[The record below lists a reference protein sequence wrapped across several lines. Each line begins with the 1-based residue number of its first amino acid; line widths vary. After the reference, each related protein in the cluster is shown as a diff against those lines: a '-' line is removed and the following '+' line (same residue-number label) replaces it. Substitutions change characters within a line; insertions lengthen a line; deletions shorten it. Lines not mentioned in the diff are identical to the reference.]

1 MAEQG
6 TITPAMR
13 FQRVADT
20 NQQKLSMAQRSAV
33 PGDTGLGAAASLD
46 RDAPTSPRRL
56 SARAWWSA
64 LKATATR
71 AADMDVSLRCAGVAF
86 FGFLSV
92 FPALS
97 AAVSLFGLIANPLAI
112 DDANLAIAIALPV
125 EITTVITEQAAA
137 FAARETKLG
146 IGLAVSLAIALWT
159 GSRGMNALIFAIT
172 KAHRETDTRGFVAGA
187 VTSFIATVSAF
198 VTLGILL
205 IAVTVLPTLALIWP
219 FAETRE
225 SAILWLRWPVVAV
238 VLWVAVLLL
247 FRNAPH
253 RRSPETRWVVPGAIL
268 ATALW
273 LLGSAAL
280 SFFIENFGRYDA
292 TFGSIAAA
300 AVFMLW
306 LYVSAIVLVSG
317 AALNAELEWRTRKD
331 TTVGPDR
338 PMGQRNAYVADTLAA
353 DAADP
358 MCERTHPTNN
368 RHEETGDG
376 QTR

>member
-1 MAEQG
+1 
-6 TITPAMR
+6 MR
-13 FQRVADT
+13 CQRVADSK
-20 NQQKLSMAQRSAV
+20 QQKSRIAHGSAF
-33 PGDTGLGAAASLD
+33 PGETGTGAAAPLD
-46 RDAPTSPRRL
+46 PDAPTSPRRL
-56 SARAWWSA
+56 GARAWWSA
-64 LKATATR
+64 LKATAGR

-97 AAVSLFGLIANPLAI
+97 AAVALFGLIADPLAI
-112 DDANLAIAIALPV
+112 ADADLAIAIALPM

-187 VTSFIATVSAF
+187 VTSFIATISAF

-219 FAETRE
+219 FAESRE
-225 SAILWLRWPVVAV
+225 SAILWLRWPVVAA

-253 RRSPETRWVVPGAIL
+253 RRPPETRWVVPGAIL

-338 PMGQRNAYVADTLAA
+338 PMGQRNAYVADTLAD
-353 DAADP
+353 DAKDLKT
-358 MCERTHPTNN
+358 ERIQPSNN
-368 RHEETGDG
+368 RYEETSHA
-376 QTR
+376 QAR

>member
-1 MAEQG
+1 MAVLMSAGTGFPRGFYGRFARWMAALSQG
-6 TITPAMR
+6 RLIGPA
-13 FQRVADT
+13 RVRGMWTAEKLNSGADGAWAAGWPVLGSPGDRQVAGIGGARAAVVVT
-20 NQQKLSMAQRSAV
+20 GGTV
-33 PGDTGLGAAASLD
+33 PGERAGEGQGIGRLAAA
-46 RDAPTSPRRL
+46 L
-56 SARAWWSA
+56 SRHG
-64 LKATATR
+64 
-71 AADMDVSLRCAGVAF
+71 DG
-86 FGFLSV
+86 
-92 FPALS
+92 
-97 AAVSLFGLIANPLAI
+97 
-112 DDANLAIAIALPV
+112 
-125 EITTVITEQAAA
+125 
-137 FAARETKLG
+137 
-146 IGLAVSLAIALWT
+146 
-159 GSRGMNALIFAIT
+159 RGMNALIFAIT

-219 FAETRE
+219 FAESRE

-353 DAADP
+353 DTADP